1 MHVLLPT
8 TSFFKWIWTFFVVCC
23 NDYFL
28 IRRLI
33 QYSAWIG
40 AQPNIH
46 LIFLFDV
53 LFTQY
58 NSNWNDLSFFFCY
71 TIIWLQNRV
80 ICFVRR
86 RRNIRLIKEILEQWN
101 TECGGARMYEWTKNV
116 IGIFASYSR
125 VDLYPT
131 NIHLQFL
138 KLRRGKKQLKK
149 RNKTDVFDSLSK
161 FSAMKTEF

>member
-1 MHVLLPT
+1 MNRFLL
-8 TSFFKWIWTFFVVCC
+8 FI
-23 NDYFL
+23 
-28 IRRLI
+28 
-33 QYSAWIG
+33 AWIG

-53 LFTQY
+53 LFTQC

-71 TIIWLQNRV
+71 IIIWPQNRV

-86 RRNIRLIKEILEQWN
+86 RGNIRLIKEILEQWTLSAAGHEYMN
-101 TECGGARMYEWTKNV
+101 EQRMRWEYLLL
-116 IGIFASYSR
+116 R

-138 KLRRGKKQLKK
+138 EVQRGKNSWK
-149 RNKTDVFDSLSK
+149 RETKLMFLTVCWSFQRWKPNFN
-161 FSAMKTEF
+161 EE